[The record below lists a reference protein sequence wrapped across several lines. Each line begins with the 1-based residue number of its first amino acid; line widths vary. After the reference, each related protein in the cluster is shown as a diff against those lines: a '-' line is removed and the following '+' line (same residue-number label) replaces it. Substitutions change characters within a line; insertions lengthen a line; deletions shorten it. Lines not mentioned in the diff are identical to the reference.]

1 MDANLV
7 LGWMALLCL
16 YDVVVPDLA
25 AQTKEYA
32 NHSYEILT

>member
-16 YDVVVPDLA
+16 CDVVVPDLA

-32 NHSYEILT
+32 NRSYEILT